1 MMMKW
6 IWPNDVCESPFTSDL
21 FFHLKTNQA
30 WISKFISNFT
40 AQVWLRFS
48 CMIVL
53 CENSIL
59 WFIISCFLIFR
70 YIGTGRLTLS
80 TPVFY
85 LIYVSSWWLWNYNQF
100 VKKFSLSK
108 LCTPWPDIIHN
119 TLRKEEG
126 FPNWIHHCQK

>member
-40 AQVWLRFS
+40 AQVWLRFF
-48 CMIVL
+48 MYDRVMWKFNLVIYY
-53 CENSIL
+53 
-59 WFIISCFLIFR
+59 FLLLNIKICLYRTAYLYQF
-70 YIGTGRLTLS
+70 
-80 TPVFY
+80 FY
-85 LIYVSSWWLWNYNQF
+85 LVYVSSWWLWNYNQF

-108 LCTPWPDIIHN
+108 FCTPWPDVIHN